1 MTRTFAA
8 LLALLAGAAQA
19 EVSGASERRMFVE
32 VKLGSYLPLVD
43 RSFTGQVGPYQTVFQ
58 NAPMLMG
65 ELELDYEVFQKIGTL
80 SFGLGAGY
88 AEKYGRAKA
97 VTNSSGVTTMLT
109 EAQQQAQSTGI
120 KVVPIKA
127 LAIYRFDWLL
137 QTFDVPL
144 VPFVKAGLV
153 VMPWFITN
161 GPSIEIAEGLR
172 GEGVKLGFAGTLGLA
187 LCLDFLDKR
196 LARDFDTSMGVNHTY
211 LFGEVTL
218 QEVFDVVA
226 TGPDFSSRHWMFG
239 LGLEF

>member
-8 LLALLAGAAQA
+8 LLALVAGAAQA
-19 EVSGASERRMFVE
+19 EVAGASPRRMLAEF
-32 VKLGSYLPLVD
+32 KLGSYLPLVD
-43 RSFTGQVGPYQTVFQ
+43 RSFTNQVGPYQTVFQ

-65 ELELDYEVFQKIGTL
+65 ELELDYEVFQKLGTV
-80 SFGLGAGY
+80 SFGVAVGY
-88 AEKYGRAKA
+88 AEKYGKAQA
-97 VTNSSGVTTMLT
+97 VTDSRGVTAPLSTQT
-109 EAQQQAQSTGI
+109 QSTGI

-127 LAIYRFDWLL
+127 LATYRFDWLL
-137 QTFDVPL
+137 DKFDVPL

-161 GPSIEIAEGLR
+161 GPAIEIAEGLR

-196 LARDFDTSMGVNHTY
+196 LARDFDTSLGVNHTY